1 MLCHIH
7 LHIFLGEAQ
16 RDQNG
21 FQQQYDKLK
30 QDLMKMGY
38 DLKQIDDAV
47 ISTQSARIA
56 ELQNIVGQ
64 GKKYMIKYYK
74 STAIIFS
81 SASD

>member
-16 RDQNG
+16 WNLD
-21 FQQQYDKLK
+21 FQQQYNKLK

-47 ISTQSARIA
+47 ISTQSANRDDILDKLA
-56 ELQNIVGQ
+56 
-64 GKKYMIKYYK
+64 
-74 STAIIFS
+74 S
-81 SASD
+81 SGI

>member
-47 ISTQSARIA
+47 ISTQSANRDDILDKLA
-56 ELQNIVGQ
+56 
-64 GKKYMIKYYK
+64 
-74 STAIIFS
+74 S
-81 SASD
+81 SGIYWVDCY